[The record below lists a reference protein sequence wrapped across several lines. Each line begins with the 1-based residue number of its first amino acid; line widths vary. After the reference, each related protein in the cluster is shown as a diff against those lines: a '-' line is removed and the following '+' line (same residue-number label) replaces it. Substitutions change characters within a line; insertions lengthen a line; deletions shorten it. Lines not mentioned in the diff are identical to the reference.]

1 MVISVNFPVEEAN
14 KGVGHYQPAKD
25 RQYNPEAIARYFR
38 YRPWLVWGRILKI
51 TWSFAGFILGLKWD
65 EWQNQIEQNQGKR
78 ATQLRELLTN
88 LGPTFIKVGQALS
101 TRPDLI
107 RKDFL
112 EELIKLQD
120 KLPPFDNDLAY
131 QIIEA
136 ELDKPIQE
144 VFSELSPRPIAAASL
159 GQVYRGRLLS
169 GEEVAVKVQRP
180 NLRPILT
187 LDLYLM
193 RWAAGWLAPW
203 LPLNL
208 GHDLTLIVDE
218 FGTKLFEEI
227 DYINEGRNAE
237 KFANNFR
244 DDPQVKVPK
253 IYWSFSSG
261 RILTLEW
268 INGFK
273 LTDTQSIR
281 AAGLDP
287 EAIIQIGVTSGLQQL
302 LEFGFFHADPHPG
315 NLFAMPDGRMAYID
329 FGMMDQ
335 LEETTKESLVD
346 ALVHLVNK
354 DYTDL
359 AVDFVNLGFL
369 TANTNIT
376 PIVPALEAVLGEA
389 IGKNVQEFNFKTI
402 TDQFSELMYDYPFRV
417 PAKFALIIRSLVTQ
431 EGIALSLNP
440 NFKIVE
446 VGYPY
451 VARRLLTGESPA
463 LRRRLLNVLF
473 KDGKFQWQ
481 RLENLI
487 AIARTDGEFD
497 VLPTAKMGLQYL
509 LSEEGK
515 FLRRQLVLALTED
528 DRLHTEEVQ
537 RLWNLVKD
545 DLPPNRLLDVAI
557 GLLTEL
563 SREGVATIL
572 PKTTSFVGFVANPS
586 TNQN

>member
-1 MVISVNFPVEEAN
+1 
-14 KGVGHYQPAKD
+14 VGQYQLAELK
-25 RQYNPEAIARYFR
+25 QYNPEAIARYFR
-38 YRPWLVWGRILKI
+38 YRPWLAWGRLLVII
-51 TWSFAGFILGLKWD
+51 WSFAGFIFSLKWD
-65 EWQNQIEQNQGKR
+65 DWQDQVEENQGKR
-78 ATQLRELLTN
+78 ATQLRTLLTD

-112 EELIKLQD
+112 AELIKLQD
-120 KLPPFDNDLAY
+120 QLPPFDNNLAY
-131 QIIEA
+131 QIIET
-136 ELDKPIQE
+136 ELDRSISE
-144 VFSELSPRPIAAASL
+144 VFRELSPQPVAAASL

-180 NLRPILT
+180 NLRPLLT
-187 LDLYLM
+187 KDLYLM
-193 RWAAGWLAPW
+193 RWVAGWLAPW

-227 DYINEGRNAE
+227 DYINEGHNAE
-237 KFANNFR
+237 KFAHNFR
-244 DDPQVKVPK
+244 DDPQVKIPS
-253 IYWSFSSG
+253 IYWNYTSTHV
-261 RILTLEW
+261 LTLEW

-273 LTDTQSIR
+273 LTDTQNIQSV
-281 AAGLDP
+281 GLDP
-287 EAIIQIGVTSGLQQL
+287 EAIIQIGVTTGLQQL
-302 LEFGFFHADPHPG
+302 LEHGFFHADPHPG
-315 NLFAMPDGRMAYID
+315 NLFAMADGRMAYID

-354 DYTDL
+354 DYADL
-359 AVDFVNLGFL
+359 AEDFVKLGFL
-369 TANTNIT
+369 TANTNIA
-376 PIVPALEAVLGEA
+376 PIVPALEAVLGNA
-389 IGKNVQEFNFKTI
+389 IGKNVQDFNFKTI
-402 TDQFSELMYDYPFRV
+402 TDEFSELMYEYPFRV

-440 NFKIVE
+440 DFKIVE

-451 VARRLLTGESPA
+451 IARRLLTGESPA

-487 AIARTDGEFD
+487 AIARTDSQFD
-497 VLPTAKMGLQYL
+497 VLPTAKMGLEFI

-515 FLRRQLVLALTED
+515 FLRRQLVLAITED

-537 RLWNLVKD
+537 RLWDLVKD
-545 DLPPNRLLDVAI
+545 DLPPNRLLNVAI
-557 GLLTEL
+557 SLLTEF
-563 SREGVATIL
+563 SREGVAAIL
-572 PKTTSFVGFVANPS
+572 AK
-586 TNQN
+586 

>member
-1 MVISVNFPVEEAN
+1 
-14 KGVGHYQPAKD
+14 VGQYQSTELK
-25 RQYNPEAIARYFR
+25 QYNPEAIARYFR
-38 YRPWLVWGRILKI
+38 YRPWLAWGRLLRIL
-51 TWSFAGFILGLKWD
+51 WSFAGFIFSLKWD
-65 EWQNQIEQNQGKR
+65 EWQDQVEENQGKR
-78 ATQLRELLTN
+78 ATQLRTLLTN

-112 EELIKLQD
+112 AELIKLQD
-120 KLPPFDNDLAY
+120 QLPPFDNDLAY
-131 QIIEA
+131 QIIET
-136 ELDKPIQE
+136 ELDRSIGE
-144 VFSELSPRPIAAASL
+144 IFRELSPQPVAAASL
-159 GQVYRGRLLS
+159 GQVYRGQLQS

-180 NLRPILT
+180 NLRPLLT
-187 LDLYLM
+187 KDLYLM
-193 RWAAGWLAPW
+193 RWVASWLAPW

-237 KFANNFR
+237 KFAHNFR
-244 DDPQVKVPK
+244 NDPQVKVPG
-253 IYWSFSSG
+253 IYWNYTSNHV
-261 RILTLEW
+261 LTLEW

-273 LTDTQSIR
+273 LTDTQNIQSV
-281 AAGLDP
+281 GLDP
-287 EAIIQIGVTSGLQQL
+287 EAIIQIGVTTGLQQL
-302 LEFGFFHADPHPG
+302 LEHGFFHADPHPG

-354 DYTDL
+354 DYADL
-359 AVDFVNLGFL
+359 AADFVKLGFL
-369 TANTNIT
+369 TANTNIA
-376 PIVPALEAVLGEA
+376 PIVPALEAVLGNA
-389 IGKNVQEFNFKTI
+389 IGKNVQDFNFKTI
-402 TDQFSELMYDYPFRV
+402 TDEFSELMYEYPFRV

-440 NFKIVE
+440 DFKIVE

-451 VARRLLTGESPA
+451 IARRLLTGESPA

-487 AIARTDGEFD
+487 TIARTDSQFD
-497 VLPTAKMGLQYL
+497 VLPTAKMGLEFI

-515 FLRRQLVLALTED
+515 FLRRQLVLAITED

-537 RLWNLVKD
+537 RLWDLVKD
-545 DLPPNRLLDVAI
+545 DLPPNRLLNVAI
-557 GLLTEL
+557 SLLTDF
-563 SREGVATIL
+563 SREGVAAIL
-572 PKTTSFVGFVANPS
+572 AK
-586 TNQN
+586 

>member
-1 MVISVNFPVEEAN
+1 M
-14 KGVGHYQPAKD
+14 GQYQPAELK
-25 RQYNPEAIARYFR
+25 QYNPEAIARYFR
-38 YRPWLVWGRILKI
+38 YRPWLAWGRLLRIL
-51 TWSFAGFILGLKWD
+51 WSFVGFILSLKWD
-65 EWQNQIEQNQGKR
+65 EWQNQVEENQGKR
-78 ATQLRELLTN
+78 ATQLRHILTN

-112 EELIKLQD
+112 EQLVKLQD
-120 KLPPFDNDLAY
+120 QLPAFDNDLAY
-131 QIIEA
+131 HIIET
-136 ELDKPIQE
+136 ELDRSIGE
-144 VFSELSPRPIAAASL
+144 MFREISPVPIAAASL
-159 GQVYRGRLLS
+159 GQVYRGRLVS
-169 GEEVAVKVQRP
+169 GEEVAIKVQRP
-180 NLRPILT
+180 NLRPLLT
-187 LDLYLM
+187 KDLYLM
-193 RWAAGWLAPW
+193 RWAASWLAPW

-227 DYINEGRNAE
+227 EYINEGRNAE
-237 KFANNFR
+237 KFAHNFR
-244 DDPQVKVPK
+244 NNPEVKVPS
-253 IYWSFSSG
+253 IHWLYSSHYV
-261 RILTLEW
+261 LTLEW
-268 INGFK
+268 INGVK
-273 LTDTQSIR
+273 LTDIQGIQSL
-281 AAGLDP
+281 GLDP
-287 EAIIQIGVTSGLQQL
+287 ETIIQIGVTTGLQQL
-302 LEFGFFHADPHPG
+302 LEHGFFHADPHPG

-354 DYTDL
+354 DYADL
-359 AVDFVNLGFL
+359 AADFVKLGFL
-369 TANTNIT
+369 TPKINIA
-376 PIVPALEAVLGEA
+376 PIIPALEAVLGNA
-389 IGKNVQEFNFKTI
+389 IGKNVQDFNFKTI
-402 TDQFSELMYDYPFRV
+402 TDDFSELMYEYPFRV

-440 NFKIVE
+440 DFKIVE

-451 VARRLLTGESPA
+451 IARRLLTGESPA

-487 AIARTDGEFD
+487 TIARTDSQFD
-497 VLPTAKMGLQYL
+497 VLPTAKMGLEFI

-537 RLWNLVKD
+537 RLWDLVKD
-545 DLPPNRLLDVAI
+545 DLPPNRLLNVAI
-557 GLLTEL
+557 GLLTEF
-563 SREGVATIL
+563 SKESVAAIL
-572 PKTTSFVGFVANPS
+572 AK
-586 TNQN
+586 

>member
-1 MVISVNFPVEEAN
+1 M
-14 KGVGHYQPAKD
+14 GQHQPAQLK
-25 RQYNPEAIARYFR
+25 QYNPEVIARYYR
-38 YRPWLVWGRILKI
+38 YRPWLAWGRLIKI
-51 TWSFAGFILGLKWD
+51 IWSFAGFILSLKWD
-65 EWQNQIEQNQGKR
+65 EWRDEEEQNRGKR
-78 ATQLRELLTN
+78 ATQLRELLTR

-107 RKDFL
+107 RKAFL
-112 EELIKLQD
+112 EELVKLQD
-120 KLPPFDNDLAY
+120 QLPPFDNDVAY
-131 QIIEA
+131 QIIA
-136 ELDKPIQE
+136 TELEKSIE
-144 VFSELSPRPIAAASL
+144 ECFSELSPKPVAAASL
-159 GQVYRGRLLS
+159 GQVYRGRLVS

-187 LDLYLM
+187 RDLYLM
-193 RWAAGWLAPW
+193 RWAASWLAPF

-227 DYINEGRNAE
+227 DYVNEGRNAE

-244 DDPQVKVPK
+244 NDPQVKVPA
-253 IYWSFSSG
+253 IYWRYTNT

-273 LTDTQSIR
+273 LTDTKSIR
-281 AAGLDP
+281 EVGLDP
-287 EAIIQIGVTSGLQQL
+287 EAIIRIGVTSGLQQL
-302 LEFGFFHADPHPG
+302 LEHGFFHADPHPG

-335 LEETTKESLVD
+335 LEESTKENLVD

-354 DYTDL
+354 DYLDL
-359 AVDFVNLGFL
+359 AEDFVKLGFL
-369 TANTNIT
+369 TSDTNIN
-376 PIVPALEAVLGEA
+376 PIVPALEAVLGNA
-389 IGKNVQEFNFKTI
+389 IGKNVKDFNFKTI
-402 TDQFSELMYDYPFRV
+402 TDEFSELMYEYPFRV

-451 VARRLLTGESPA
+451 IARRLLTGESPA

-487 AIARTDGEFD
+487 AIARTDNNFD
-497 VLPTAKMGLQYL
+497 VLPTAQMGFQFL

-537 RLWNLVKD
+537 SLWNLVKD
-545 DLPPNRLLDVAI
+545 DLPPNRLLNVAI
-557 GLLTEL
+557 GILTEL
-563 SREGVATIL
+563 SREGVAAIL
-572 PKTTSFVGFVANPS
+572 PKATPIVSFTDKQSVNK
-586 TNQN
+586 N

>member
-1 MVISVNFPVEEAN
+1 VEEAN

-65 EWQNQIEQNQGKR
+65 EWQNQIEQNKGKR

-144 VFSELSPRPIAAASL
+144 VFSELSPKPIAAASL

-180 NLRPILT
+180 NLRPVLT

-208 GHDLTLIVDE
+208 GHDLSLIVDE

-281 AAGLDP
+281 GAGLDP

-376 PIVPALEAVLGEA
+376 PIVPALEAVLGDA

-572 PKTTSFVGFVANPS
+572 PKTTSFVSFGGNPS